1 MQEKFPIYA
10 AKFPQWATHS
20 DGMAQHITWTALEA
34 EGLGANLQHYNP
46 LIDAGVQKAWNI
58 PEDWELTAQMV
69 FGGRTGE
76 ASEKTFTELS
86 ERFKVYGA

>member
-1 MQEKFPIYA
+1 MQEKFAVYA
-10 AKFPQWATHS
+10 DKFRPWATHS

-46 LIDAGVQKAWNI
+46 LIDARVQDAWDV
-58 PEDWELTAQMV
+58 PKDWELSAQLV
-69 FGGRTGE
+69 FGTP
-76 ASEKTFTELS
+76 ASAPSEKTFNDLG

>member
-1 MQEKFPIYA
+1 MQEKFPSYA

-46 LIDAGVQKAWNI
+46 LIDAGVQKAWNV
-58 PEDWELTAQMV
+58 PEDWELCAQLV
-69 FGGRTGE
+69 FGGRTADPG
-76 ASEKTFTELS
+76 EKTFTELS